1 MVRSPRGQPL
11 ALPGNP
17 PMPSPEPSLQPLATC
32 LGSAL
37 VISKAGPHPRKQRI
51 VADLHAA
58 GLPFTFLDATMGADL
73 GPEELAACYDE
84 QAALHHRTGS
94 RRLHASMIGCF
105 LSHRRAWQEV
115 RRGQHPS
122 AIILEDDAMPVPG
135 FHPATAVQ
143 AVQELPAD
151 WDLLYLGVRGQ
162 RLPPIGHGLK
172 RCLFLPLA
180 RLLFPGKYRFSLAEY
195 GRLYQR
201 PFSAHLH
208 RAGYHQGTHAYAV
221 SRRGAEKLLGFPGRI
236 SAPPDAFL
244 GDQIMAG
251 KLNAFAL
258 REELFT
264 TTGAGSQIV
273 SSR

>member
-1 MVRSPRGQPL
+1 MST
-11 ALPGNP
+11 
-17 PMPSPEPSLQPLATC
+17 PSQTADFARHF
-32 LGSAL
+32 GAVF
-37 VISKAGPHPRKQRI
+37 VISKQGDHGRKRTI
-51 VADLHAA
+51 GAA
-58 GLPFTFLDATMGADL
+58 LNGIGVKYAFLDATMGN
-73 GPEELAACYDE
+73 ELSPQQIAEVYDE

-208 RAGYHQGTHAYAV
+208 HAGYHQGTHAYAV

-273 SSR
+273 SSL